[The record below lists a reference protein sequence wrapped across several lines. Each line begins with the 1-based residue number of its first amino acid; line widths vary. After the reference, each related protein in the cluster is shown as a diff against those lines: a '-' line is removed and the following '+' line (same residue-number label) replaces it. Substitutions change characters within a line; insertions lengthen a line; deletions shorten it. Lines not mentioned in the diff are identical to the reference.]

1 MQTYLG
7 ERPGASCR
15 EEFQMLAKTWLQ
27 SAEKTNPKEC
37 YKHSYMWKWD
47 CIYAGFALQ
56 EFWQVPWQNRN
67 GFVEQNIAEGLMTK
81 LKGSS
86 VVS

>member
-1 MQTYLG
+1 
-7 ERPGASCR
+7 
-15 EEFQMLAKTWLQ
+15 
-27 SAEKTNPKEC
+27 
-37 YKHSYMWKWD
+37 MWKWD

-56 EFWQVPWQNRN
+56 EFWQVAWQNRN